1 MPMLGSQGIL
11 SYRQGALRRRLP
23 LGVDL
28 LRGGRANWPATFKHP
43 FWALASDLRMLA
55 LRPHWASRCGARETP
70 DRPVLRAAV
79 RADGALRDLRE
90 RTGRLLGREEATA
103 KGPGRAPGDA
113 LALQTF

>member
-1 MPMLGSQGIL
+1 
-11 SYRQGALRRRLP
+11 
-23 LGVDL
+23 
-28 LRGGRANWPATFKHP
+28 
-43 FWALASDLRMLA
+43 MLA
-55 LRPHWASRCGARETP
+55 LALTGRLGAELEKHRIG
-70 DRPVLRAAV
+70 PVLRAAV